1 MALQG
6 QICEKMVVESYTGS
20 EPHLQPGS
28 VNLWPDELG
37 QLDPHFPPFLNW
49 VENGVED
56 SDSAFVLQPWHI
68 YHTLQSFKWSVF
80 SPVLH
85 NIERLAASQELDTG
99 QL

>member
-1 MALQG
+1 
-6 QICEKMVVESYTGS
+6 MVVESYTGS

-37 QLDPHFPPFLNW
+37 QLDPHFPPFLNR

-56 SDSAFVLQPWHI
+56 SDSAFVLQQWYI